1 MPLAHPI
8 NTSTT
13 DNYGRPLLAV
23 TFLES
28 RPGEVLA
35 DFEYRVAN
43 PPEPVWGMRGPRQER
58 VELILTMESAARLA
72 AILADYLGQESER

>member
-8 NTSTT
+8 STSTT

-28 RPGEVLA
+28 RPGEELA
-35 DFEYRVAN
+35 GFEYRVAH

-58 VELILTMESAARLA
+58 VELILTKDSAAQLA
-72 AILADYLGQESER
+72 SILADYLNQESER